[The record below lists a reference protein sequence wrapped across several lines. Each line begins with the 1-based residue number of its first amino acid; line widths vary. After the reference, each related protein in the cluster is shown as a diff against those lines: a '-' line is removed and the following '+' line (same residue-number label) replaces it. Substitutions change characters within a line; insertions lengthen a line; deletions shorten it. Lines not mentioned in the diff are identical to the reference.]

1 MYGYRGTV
9 MDKYFFIV
17 EDGGTLATILTTHLV
32 MMLPPGYKIVSVD
45 NCEDVKSNLGDIILC
60 DQNGV
65 NLAALKANGATV
77 ITMSGDSNLDVDLHK
92 PFSYKDL
99 KNIIN
104 KKTSIFSFNPDL
116 KAA

>member
-1 MYGYRGTV
+1 MN
-9 MDKYFFIV
+9 KYFFIV

-32 MMLPPGYKIVSVD
+32 MMLPPEYKIVTVD
-45 NCEDVKSNLGDIILC
+45 NCADVKSNPGDIILC

-65 NLAALKANGATV
+65 NLEALHANGATL
-77 ITMSGDSNLDVDLHK
+77 ITMSGDTSLDVDLHK

-104 KKTSIFSFNPDL
+104 AKTGMFVTQHVL